1 MHVHSLGHRT
11 DLALLTAAG
20 STVEDRGTHLVVRTP
35 DNPTYF
41 WGNFIL
47 LPAPPVP
54 GGEREV
60 IGAFHT
66 EFPAAEH
73 ISIAID
79 TGELD
84 TDARDRF
91 EAGGVVVDTS
101 LVLTATSLVKPLAPV
116 LDVEIR
122 PLASDIDW
130 EGRAYLSQSLYPDTP
145 EEQFMTFA
153 RGKNVQERCLVDSG
167 AGQRFGAFL
176 EGVLIATAAVFRT
189 EPGLARFQSVETHPE
204 FRRQGLAANVVH
216 AAGAYA
222 LAELDATTLVIVA
235 DEDGPATGIY
245 QRLGFVDAERTIAL
259 EKRSAAWADA

>member
-1 MHVHSLGHRT
+1 MHVTSLGHRT

-47 LPAPPVP
+47 LPSPPVP

-66 EFPAAEH
+66 EFPDAEH

-84 TDARDRF
+84 ADARARF
-91 EAGGVVVDTS
+91 EAGGLVVDTS
-101 LVLTATSLVKPLAPV
+101 LVLTATALVKPLAPV
-116 LDVEIR
+116 LPVEIR
-122 PLASDIDW
+122 ALESDLDW
-130 EGRAYLSQSLYPDTP
+130 EGRAYLSQTLYPETP
-145 EEQFMTFA
+145 EESFLAFA
-153 RGKNVQERCLVDSG
+153 RGKNVQERRLVDAGS
-167 AGQRFGAFL
+167 GQRFGAFL
-176 EGVLIATAAVFRT
+176 EGIQIATAAVFRT
-189 EPGLARFQSVETHPE
+189 EPGVARFQSVETHPE

-222 LAELDATTLVIVA
+222 LANLDVTTLVIVA

-259 EKRSAAWADA
+259 EKRSEGWAND